1 VTTEIGTAVVPDDL
15 PRRISPD
22 GQMHAC
28 IRSTAQG
35 SFVMCIFVPP
45 GL

>member
-1 VTTEIGTAVVPDDL
+1 MIKIGTAVVPDDL

-22 GQMHAC
+22 GQMRAC
-28 IRSTAQG
+28 IRSTVQG
-35 SFVMCIFVPP
+35 TFVMCIFMPP